1 MKIVHIAN
9 FYGPNSGGIKTTIH
23 ELGRGYQRYGNEF
36 IYIVPGPK
44 FMQESTI
51 FGTEIC
57 LPGRTLPGSG
67 GYQVIASK
75 RQLRNLLEF
84 LQPDIVEVSDRF
96 TLIWIGKWAKRQ
108 KIKSVVF
115 SHETLLGL
123 IQRFIPLIPKSM
135 AKLISNWH
143 NRKLSKSFQLS

>member
-1 MKIVHIAN
+1 MLFRSV
-9 FYGPNSGGIKTTIH
+9 S
-23 ELGRGYQRYGNEF
+23 QSRY
-36 IYIVPGPK
+36 
-44 FMQESTI
+44 
-51 FGTEIC
+51 
-57 LPGRTLPGSG
+57 GRTLPGSG

-96 TLIWIGKWAKRQ
+96 TLIWIGNWAKRQ

-115 SHETLLGL
+115 SHETLPGL

-143 NRKLSKSFQLS
+143 NRKLSKSFNYVIATTEFAAREFKAINCENLRIIKLGLS